1 MDEWNRSE
9 GRQTRE
15 SPNEECGYNQRPG
28 EISQVE
34 PTSENEPINEN
45 GRFNSLPVRDAQ
57 DAECSKHPKE
67 LQVGADNEVSS
78 EPLNGKERS
87 DEKPLVDEQDS
98 ESSENPKEFEVDED
112 NEEPMNEKWRQD
124 EIPTNA
130 QDVNCSKDPKEI
142 DIEEENKEATPEDH
156 SDKKPVRDVESSQC
170 AKKPDQTQDERAN
183 TEWKHAKSSIES
195 VPKSHLTE
203 ETNKHQSVADQEHSS
218 SSENPKKSHK
228 EMSQSSSRRARS
240 TEGQSTDQLR
250 IPTIISSFITNET
263 DKIVTPRPSIRNA
276 RKRNADH
283 GPGSESSEPQ
293 KKSCKDGAATEMYL
307 HISMEQHPPTIPE
320 GLESQEPE
328 KTDCSDD
335 VGFDTV
341 LTADGNQAE
350 DDKELVASLESP
362 ADEDAVAES
371 EMEFDRVQDFSGPT
385 MFSDADCHHLNK
397 RETQDYVD
405 AKQGSQFSG
414 LNTFA
419 DALPHSSKR
428 EPWGFTDAKHSS
440 QLTRPNASVGAHQR
454 TRYREHW
461 SFTDTKQSSQFNRPN
476 ATVVSH
482 QRFSY
487 TKPQI
492 YTDRKQ
498 SSQSIGP
505 NVSGSRLLFW
515 KFAITLIGLI
525 VILSIFAYWHW
536 TSESTAHQL
545 IKEREVCFLKNWNKI
560 QNRFP
565 NQREELWIRSEI
577 LLKNHAAKA
586 TPTGPAVLMFAAT
599 QDAQK
604 TLHCLAREIAGAY
617 ASAFNSGVVEID
629 GSVQYLNSDEMKL
642 AMDSQ
647 LMSEFNKGRKA
658 AVIYHF
664 QDLPLDSSLLF
675 YKYCDHE
682 NAAFKD
688 ISMLITVTLDNSTL
702 KPDLSLKT
710 IEEIVHN
717 FLKKKVCSDTQAAH
731 REVAVDK
738 LSGLW
743 SRIAHVVLP
752 VRPENEIEAKG
763 CPEI

>member
-1 MDEWNRSE
+1 MPGTAEVTASCSAAPSGGKPGPIRKSAGDTF
-9 GRQTRE
+9 RQ
-15 SPNEECGYNQRPG
+15 
-28 EISQVE
+28 
-34 PTSENEPINEN
+34 
-45 GRFNSLPVRDAQ
+45 
-57 DAECSKHPKE
+57 
-67 LQVGADNEVSS
+67 
-78 EPLNGKERS
+78 GKEGKRTGEKMKRRS
-87 DEKPLVDEQDS
+87 
-98 ESSENPKEFEVDED
+98 N
-112 NEEPMNEKWRQD
+112 R
-124 EIPTNA
+124 
-130 QDVNCSKDPKEI
+130 
-142 DIEEENKEATPEDH
+142 NK
-156 SDKKPVRDVESSQC
+156 
-170 AKKPDQTQDERAN
+170 N
-183 TEWKHAKSSIES
+183 
-195 VPKSHLTE
+195 
-203 ETNKHQSVADQEHSS
+203 QEHLSY
-218 SSENPKKSHK
+218 SEKLKKSHK
-228 EMSQSSSRRARS
+228 EPSQSSSRKARS

-250 IPTIISSFITNET
+250 IPTINSSSITNET
-263 DKIVTPRPSIRNA
+263 DKIVTPRPSIRSA
-276 RKRNADH
+276 RKRNADY
-283 GPGSESSEPQ
+283 GSGSESSEPQ
-293 KKSCKDGAATEMYL
+293 KKSPKDGAATEMYL
-307 HISMEQHPPTIPE
+307 HISMEQHSPTIPE

-328 KTDCSDD
+328 KMDCLDD

-341 LTADGNQAE
+341 PTADGNQAE

-362 ADEDAVAES
+362 AGEDAVAEF

-385 MFSDADCHHLNK
+385 IFSDADCLQLNK
-397 RETQDYVD
+397 RESQDYVD
-405 AKQGSQFSG
+405 AKQSSQFSG
-414 LNTFA
+414 LNTSA

-428 EPWGFTDAKHSS
+428 ESWGFTDAKHSS

-476 ATVVSH
+476 AAVVGH

-487 TKPQI
+487 RKPQI

-498 SSQSIGP
+498 SSQFIGP
-505 NVSGSRLLFW
+505 NVSGSRYLFW
-515 KFAITLIGLI
+515 KFAVTLIVLI

-536 TSESTAHQL
+536 TSEHTAHQL

-565 NQREELWIRSEI
+565 NQREELWIRSKI
-577 LLKNHAAKA
+577 LLKKHAAKA
-586 TPTGPAVLMFAAT
+586 TPTSPAVLMFAAA

-604 TLHCLAREIAGAY
+604 TLHCLAREIVGAY

-629 GSVQYLNSDEMKL
+629 GSVKKFLNSDEMKL
-642 AMDSQ
+642 DIDNQ
-647 LMSEFNKGRKA
+647 LMSEFNKGKKA

-664 QDLPLDSSLLF
+664 QDLPLGSSLLF

-710 IEEIVHN
+710 IEEMVHN
-717 FLKKKVCSDTQAAH
+717 FLKMKYCSDTQVAH
-731 REVAVDK
+731 QETVKDK

-752 VRPENEIEAKG
+752 VRPENEIEAKD

>member
-1 MDEWNRSE
+1 MDGLNRSE
-9 GRQTRE
+9 GQELRE
-15 SPNEECGYNQRPG
+15 SPDEECGYNQLPK

-34 PTSENEPINEN
+34 PTSENEPVSEK
-45 GRFNSLPVRDAQ
+45 GRCDSLPMRDAQ
-57 DAECSKHPKE
+57 DSECSKDPKE
-67 LQVGADNEVSS
+67 LQVGIENEVSS

-98 ESSENPKEFEVDED
+98 ESSENPKEIEVDED
-112 NEEPMNEKWRQD
+112 YEEPTNEKWRQG
-124 EIPTNA
+124 EIPTNV
-130 QDVNCSKDPKEI
+130 QDSNCSKDPKEI

-170 AKKPDQTQDERAN
+170 DKKPDLTQDERAN
-183 TEWKHAKSSIES
+183 SESWNEEWKRAKSSIES
-195 VPKSHLTE
+195 GPKLHITE
-203 ETNKHQSVADQEHSS
+203 EANKHQHDRDQEHSS
-218 SSENPKKSHK
+218 SSEKPEKSHK
-228 EMSQSSSRRARS
+228 ELSQSSSRKARS

-250 IPTIISSFITNET
+250 IPTINSSSITNET
-263 DKIVTPRPSIRNA
+263 DKIVTPRPSIRSA
-276 RKRNADH
+276 RKRNADY

-293 KKSCKDGAATEMYL
+293 KKSPKDGAATEMYL

-328 KTDCSDD
+328 KMDCLDD

-341 LTADGNQAE
+341 PTADGNQAE

-362 ADEDAVAES
+362 ADEEF

-397 RETQDYVD
+397 RESQDYVD
-405 AKQGSQFSG
+405 AKQSSQFSG
-414 LNTFA
+414 LNTYV

-428 EPWGFTDAKHSS
+428 ESWGFTDTKHSS

-461 SFTDTKQSSQFNRPN
+461 SFTDTKQSSQFIRPN
-476 ATVVSH
+476 AA
-482 QRFSY
+482 
-487 TKPQI
+487 
-492 YTDRKQ
+492 
-498 SSQSIGP
+498 
-505 NVSGSRLLFW
+505 GSRFLFW
-515 KFAITLIGLI
+515 KFAVMLIVLI
-525 VILSIFAYWHW
+525 VILSTFAYWHW
-536 TSESTAHQL
+536 TSEHTAHQL

-565 NQREELWIRSEI
+565 NQREELWIRSKI

-586 TPTGPAVLMFAAT
+586 TPTSPAVLMFAAA

-604 TLHCLAREIAGAY
+604 TLHCLAREIVGAY
-617 ASAFNSGVVEID
+617 ASTFNSGVVEID
-629 GSVQYLNSDEMKL
+629 GSLKKFLNSDEMKL
-642 AMDSQ
+642 DMDNQ
-647 LMSEFNKGRKA
+647 LMSEFNKGKKA

-664 QDLPLDSSLLF
+664 QDLPLGSSLLF

-702 KPDLSLKT
+702 EPDLSLKT
-710 IEEIVHN
+710 IEEMVHN
-717 FLKKKVCSDTQAAH
+717 FLKMKYCSGTQAAH
-731 REVAVDK
+731 QETVKDK

-752 VRPENEIEAKG
+752 VRPENEIEAKD
-763 CPEI
+763 CPEM